1 MPVLKR
7 KVNGVWVDV
16 SGISSHAHNISD
28 ILDFPTSIPADG
40 GNADTLGGKSADE
53 FAAATDI
60 EELRELI
67 ENIPATEQVQAD
79 WNQTEETAPDY
90 IKNKPEVVTKE
101 YIDEAVSNV
110 SIEVDATLSQEGK
123 AADAKAVGDAI
134 AAIEYVTATDDGN
147 GIVTLNIS
155 SLQLASKEIF

>member
-53 FAAATDI
+53 FAAASDV
-60 EELRELI
+60 EELREY
-67 ENIPATEQVQAD
+67 V
-79 WNQTEETAPDY
+79 
-90 IKNKPEVVTKE
+90 
-101 YIDEAVSNV
+101 DEALSNV

-123 AADAKAVGDAI
+123 AADAKAVGEAFS
-134 AAIEYVTATDDGN
+134 ALEQMTATDDGN
-147 GIVTLNIS
+147 GIITLNYS
-155 SLQLASKEIF
+155 PLTPASEEVF

>member
-53 FAAATDI
+53 FAAASDV

-67 ENIPATEQVQAD
+67 ENIPATER
-79 WNQTEETAPDY
+79 
-90 IKNKPEVVTKE
+90 
-101 YIDEAVSNV
+101 
-110 SIEVDATLSQEGK
+110 IEVDSTLSQEGK
-123 AADAKAVGDAI
+123 AADAKAVGDALAEKQPI
-134 AAIEYVTATDDGN
+134 GNYVKTINGSVPDENGNIEVDSGYEDAIYITVEDIDEICGTAVQFAIDGGVT
-147 GIVTLNIS
+147 
-155 SLQLASKEIF
+155 F

>member
-1 MPVLKR
+1 MANQSIKAAFERLWQHTILALNDKAN
-7 KVNGVWVDV
+7 KD
-16 SGISSHAHNISD
+16 D
-28 ILDFPTSIPADG
+28 I
-40 GNADTLGGKSADE
+40 
-53 FAAATDI
+53 
-60 EELRELI
+60 
-67 ENIPATEQVQAD
+67 VQSD
-79 WNQTEETAPDY
+79 WNQTNETASDF
-90 IKNKPEVVTKE
+90 INNKPEIITKE
-101 YIDEAVSNV
+101 YIDEAISNV